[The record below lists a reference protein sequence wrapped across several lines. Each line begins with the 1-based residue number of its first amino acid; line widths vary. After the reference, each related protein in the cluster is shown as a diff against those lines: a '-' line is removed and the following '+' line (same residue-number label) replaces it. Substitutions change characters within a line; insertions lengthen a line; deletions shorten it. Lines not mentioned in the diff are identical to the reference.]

1 MGRKKLMIISVTG
14 EFYVYET
21 DALPSREELCG
32 FFQGLNEND
41 ILEIRIKSPDGLQS
55 EQVYHVTKHFLVNE
69 QEFMDLTVPFSA
81 DTFQTAAHICPYNGI
96 LPVKDEEGNCIS
108 IVKKIWTYYEHFY
121 KYEGEVDLSF
131 LNQYSTIIL
140 TGVNEYSVEIYR
152 RVLPLWSG
160 GTQVYLVGAEWKN
173 YLPVLPKPEGIFVE
187 VFEQLPAFLSPEKN
201 KGRGNLYII
210 EGLPRNE
217 SSERYEKGCMY
228 YDEIMQL
235 TFMFSYVIHPG
246 KKNPHKKFFLI
257 DGFYR
262 IEGMFGIWNKAFTAA
277 RYAMAKGYT
286 PVFEIV
292 SSDANMYSDHE
303 GDDIWNKFFMQP
315 VDCPLSEIHES
326 SYLALSPNMN
336 ILNTVRSIMDKVS
349 GGWNSH
355 GPMEFSTNRSNV
367 ISESGS
373 SAFFPARNA
382 RWAY

>member
-1 MGRKKLMIISVTG
+1 MCMKQMRFPPEKSFV
-14 EFYVYET
+14 
-21 DALPSREELCG
+21 D
-32 FFQGLNEND
+32 FFRG
-41 ILEIRIKSPDGLQS
+41 
-55 EQVYHVTKHFLVNE
+55 
-69 QEFMDLTVPFSA
+69 
-81 DTFQTAAHICPYNGI
+81 
-96 LPVKDEEGNCIS
+96 
-108 IVKKIWTYYEHFY
+108 
-121 KYEGEVDLSF
+121 
-131 LNQYSTIIL
+131 TIIL

-292 SSDANMYSDHE
+292 SYDANMYSDHE

-349 GGWNSH
+349 GGGGTHMAQWNFQ
-355 GPMEFSTNRSNV
+355 PTDPTLYQRAEAAL
-367 ISESGS
+367 S
-373 SAFFPARNA
+373 SLPGTHAGRIDSRDRLYKKPAA
-382 RWAY
+382 

>member
-1 MGRKKLMIISVTG
+1 MCMKQMRFPPEKSFV
-14 EFYVYET
+14 
-21 DALPSREELCG
+21 D
-32 FFQGLNEND
+32 FFRG
-41 ILEIRIKSPDGLQS
+41 
-55 EQVYHVTKHFLVNE
+55 
-69 QEFMDLTVPFSA
+69 
-81 DTFQTAAHICPYNGI
+81 
-96 LPVKDEEGNCIS
+96 
-108 IVKKIWTYYEHFY
+108 
-121 KYEGEVDLSF
+121 
-131 LNQYSTIIL
+131 TIIL

-292 SSDANMYSDHE
+292 SYDANMYSDHE

-349 GGWNSH
+349 GGGWNSH

>member
-1 MGRKKLMIISVTG
+1 
-14 EFYVYET
+14 
-21 DALPSREELCG
+21 
-32 FFQGLNEND
+32 
-41 ILEIRIKSPDGLQS
+41 
-55 EQVYHVTKHFLVNE
+55 
-69 QEFMDLTVPFSA
+69 
-81 DTFQTAAHICPYNGI
+81 
-96 LPVKDEEGNCIS
+96 
-108 IVKKIWTYYEHFY
+108 
-121 KYEGEVDLSF
+121 
-131 LNQYSTIIL
+131 
-140 TGVNEYSVEIYR
+140 
-152 RVLPLWSG
+152 
-160 GTQVYLVGAEWKN
+160 
-173 YLPVLPKPEGIFVE
+173 
-187 VFEQLPAFLSPEKN
+187 
-201 KGRGNLYII
+201 
-210 EGLPRNE
+210 
-217 SSERYEKGCMY
+217 MY

-292 SSDANMYSDHE
+292 SYDANMYSDHE